1 MCPSDARQK
10 IAQLK
15 EVIRMKRNIG
25 KTDRIVRA
33 VIGLMVIAVGVYWK
47 SWWGVIGLL
56 PIFTAATGWCG
67 LYSLCGTS
75 TCKIKG

>member
-1 MCPSDARQK
+1 
-10 IAQLK
+10 
-15 EVIRMKRNIG
+15 MKCNIG
-25 KTDRIVRA
+25 KTDRIVRV
-33 VIGLMVIAVGVYWK
+33 VIGLIVIAVGYYLS

-67 LYSLCGTS
+67 LYTLFGIS

>member
-1 MCPSDARQK
+1 
-10 IAQLK
+10 
-15 EVIRMKRNIG
+15 MKCNIG

-33 VIGLMVIAVGVYWK
+33 VIGLIVIAVGYYLS
-47 SWWGVIGLL
+47 SWWGIIGLL

-67 LYSLCGTS
+67 LYTVLGIS

>member
-1 MCPSDARQK
+1 
-10 IAQLK
+10 
-15 EVIRMKRNIG
+15 MKCNIG
-25 KTDRIVRA
+25 KTDRIVRV
-33 VIGLMVIAVGVYWK
+33 VIGLIVIAVGVYLK

-67 LYSLCGTS
+67 LYTLFGIS